1 MMTQP
6 EIMHRQMG
14 GEGGGEDLIP
24 AGAITFGLMYRTNVG
39 EANDEGICIHVYGND
54 IAGPDKELLRF
65 DCFRKTPH
73 YHLGLSHRDAPHI
86 EIDDADPFNW
96 SLSLLASSF
105 ETLLQDAGADSTE
118 RNAWEIELAP
128 ALEVLRREAAT
139 LTPEK

>member
-1 MMTQP
+1 MEKQRFPTNAADRSSTQETP
-6 EIMHRQMG
+6 VGPYRLSVEHREVSEDG
-14 GEGGGEDLIP
+14 GLTIHV
-24 AGAITFGLMYRTNVG
+24 FGPKDG
-39 EANDEGICIHVYGND
+39 NDE
-54 IAGPDKELLRF
+54 ELLRF

-86 EIDDADPFNW
+86 EIDDADPLNW

-105 ETLLQDAGADSTE
+105 ETLLQDADADSTE